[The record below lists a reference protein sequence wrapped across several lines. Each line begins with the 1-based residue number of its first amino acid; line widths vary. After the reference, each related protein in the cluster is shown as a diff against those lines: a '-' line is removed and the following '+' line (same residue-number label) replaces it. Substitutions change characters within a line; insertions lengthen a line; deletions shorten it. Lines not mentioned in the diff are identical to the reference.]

1 MCIYM
6 CIYIY
11 IHGKR
16 GGNFPDTSQTHA
28 TTLRTKAVGT
38 RTEYCT
44 HVPLLARQ
52 QHSNARQEHG
62 LAWAWQVRLE
72 TRRAKCTCIATPR
85 PMLGMPAAREQART
99 QKHVTRLFVQS
110 VVWFVVCVGP
120 CNISTSVWHWMWF
133 VLVRRGMFQ
142 GDHLVNQGFAGASPY
157 MVLCRM
163 YIPNPEHNHC
173 HTARQRQERNSETAK
188 SRQ

>member
-1 MCIYM
+1 MARQSRHGKDTTSTRHSSADGNNTERHGNSTAKPGKDTTSTSIKYC
-6 CIYIY
+6 CVHRERPARPHGLLSAVRQTTSGRRHPHSEHIYIY
-11 IHGKR
+11 IYICGKR
-16 GGNFPDTSQTHA
+16 GGNFSDTSQTHA

-38 RTEYCT
+38 RTEHCT

-99 QKHVTRLFVQS
+99 LKHV
-110 VVWFVVCVGP
+110 
-120 CNISTSVWHWMWF
+120 
-133 VLVRRGMFQ
+133 
-142 GDHLVNQGFAGASPY
+142 A
-157 MVLCRM
+157 
-163 YIPNPEHNHC
+163 
-173 HTARQRQERNSETAK
+173 
-188 SRQ
+188 